1 MQQMELAI
9 AILFIPVSFTQ
20 MWTSVRA
27 VLIDVEGASCATICL
42 DPIAVNAR
50 RDMSTTRSG
59 GRVWVGFF
67 FFRERPAGASAP
79 LRSASAPSH
88 LTPAAAPV

>member
-1 MQQMELAI
+1 
-9 AILFIPVSFTQ
+9 

-27 VLIDVEGASCATICL
+27 VIIDVEGASCATICL

-67 FFRERPAGASAP
+67 FSRDPPEPP
-79 LRSASAPSH
+79 LRLPRLSFSTVSFDPRRCSC
-88 LTPAAAPV
+88 LLFSG